1 MTDQDLQRLYEK
13 PRCDRAGRGWEG
25 VQACLARHHLPGNCH
40 PDTPQPG
47 SPVSL
52 VRVIIFFPPG
62 GPLFTI
68 QLWWLKM
75 IDNNDRNKCNN
86 RNNFLINNL
95 SCQYY
100 LQKKLDE
107 MLAWRVWRW
116 LVTSVVRVLGPPWI
130 KYNILPSDAPLN
142 MSHSEFSD
150 VRGNK
155 KLWRGSSW
163 SHMASREWLI
173 RGLGLSPVSLDCLS
187 ADKRSLMTH

>member
-1 MTDQDLQRLYEK
+1 MRSREVREQGG
-13 PRCDRAGRGWEG
+13 AGRVSRPVWPGIIYQVIVIQTLHSRAHQSAWWEWSFLFLL
-25 VQACLARHHLPGNCH
+25 VAHCL
-40 PDTPQPG
+40 
-47 SPVSL
+47 
-52 VRVIIFFPPG
+52 
-62 GPLFTI
+62 LFSV
-68 QLWWLKM
+68 WWLKM

-86 RNNFLINNL
+86 RNNFLIL
-95 SCQYY
+95 SISFA
-100 LQKKLDE
+100 KKRDE
-107 MLAWRVWRW
+107 ILAWRVWRW